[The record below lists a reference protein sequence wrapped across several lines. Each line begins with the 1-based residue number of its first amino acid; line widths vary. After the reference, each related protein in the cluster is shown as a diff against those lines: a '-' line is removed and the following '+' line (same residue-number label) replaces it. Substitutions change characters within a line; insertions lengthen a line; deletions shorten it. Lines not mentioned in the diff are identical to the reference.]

1 MTFRGLVKNGVVVP
15 EPGAML
21 PEGAEVRIDLAVAPE
36 PAAADSVATE
46 NNGAGSPST
55 FYERYKSI
63 IGVIHDLPA
72 DASER
77 VDDYLYGPP
86 KS

>member
-15 EPGAML
+15 EAGATL
-21 PEGAEVRIDLAVAPE
+21 PEGAEVRIDIATTQE
-36 PAAADSVATE
+36 PAAGSVVTE
-46 NNGAGSPST
+46 ESGDGAPTT

-63 IGVIHDLPA
+63 IGVINDLPA